1 MRLLEKYVNAINLKF
16 SGSTTPT
23 ENVAFDIPNPTIQ
36 QSTDIE
42 LEDFENESNKVI
54 NEVKNTISGI
64 IKDVLSSQNN
74 TDVTENNL
82 DNIVQEIREKVPA
95 DVRIKTGQ
103 VDEKELQD
111 KIKETVGKILTEE
124 EIKSVVQ
131 LRNISSAKTTAMTT
145 ASSRGVTD
153 PDDEI
158 SPFTVDLL
166 DVSESTSAQFSGKKE
181 QLTPTTPI
189 LTTTT
194 PIFTTTK
201 AISVKTTQSLTT
213 TEKIDTDDFIEQE
226 NQKLDIDDVNL
237 TDEAPFI
244 NIQSN
249 EPITNLNPRF
259 DIDIDGFTEKITTTV
274 IQNELLEE
282 SFTSEKTSTKGKQI
296 VALLSL
302 HFF

>member
-1 MRLLEKYVNAINLKF
+1 MNFLEKYVNAINLKF

-166 DVSESTSAQFSGKKE
+166 DVSESTSDQFSGKKE

-213 TEKIDTDDFIEQE
+213 TEIIDTDDLTEQE

-274 IQNELLEE
+274 IQNEFFEE

>member
-131 LRNISSAKTTAMTT
+131 LRNISSAKTTATT
-145 ASSRGVTD
+145 TPSSRGVTD

-194 PIFTTTK
+194 PIFTTK

-213 TEKIDTDDFIEQE
+213 TDDFIEQE

-274 IQNELLEE
+274 IQNEFFEE

>member
-166 DVSESTSAQFSGKKE
+166 DVSESTSDQFSGKKE

-194 PIFTTTK
+194 PIFTTK

-213 TEKIDTDDFIEQE
+213 TDDFIEQE
-226 NQKLDIDDVNL
+226 NQKLDINDVNL

-244 NIQSN
+244 KIQSN

-259 DIDIDGFTEKITTTV
+259 DVDIDVFTEKSTTTV
-274 IQNELLEE
+274 IQNELFEE